1 MQAFKRHMYSH
12 NTSCNFQIVDWL
24 CKLLNNEIPLHEIP
38 LDKIPLDVKERGGVK
53 VHDTLQLVYPLLMT
67 IFDDT

>member
-24 CKLLNNEIPLHEIP
+24 CKLLNNEIPLNE
-38 LDKIPLDVKERGGVK
+38 IPLDVKERGGVK
-53 VHDTLQLVYPLLMT
+53 VHDSVPSAHDN
-67 IFDDT
+67 F

>member
-24 CKLLNNEIPLHEIP
+24 CNNEIPLNE
-38 LDKIPLDVKERGGVK
+38 IPLDVKERGGVK
-53 VHDTLQLVYPLLMT
+53 VHDSVPSAHDN
-67 IFDDT
+67 F